1 MICETNW
8 LVQPN
13 ASSTRALQFLRLLT
27 TVGYIF
33 ENKKA
38 KIGYN
43 KMDAMSMRWATI
55 LKNKNAKKIV
65 KQIGLRP
72 NIL

>member
-1 MICETNW
+1 
-8 LVQPN
+8 
-13 ASSTRALQFLRLLT
+13 
-27 TVGYIF
+27 
-33 ENKKA
+33 
-38 KIGYN
+38 
-43 KMDAMSMRWATI
+43 MDAMSMRWATK